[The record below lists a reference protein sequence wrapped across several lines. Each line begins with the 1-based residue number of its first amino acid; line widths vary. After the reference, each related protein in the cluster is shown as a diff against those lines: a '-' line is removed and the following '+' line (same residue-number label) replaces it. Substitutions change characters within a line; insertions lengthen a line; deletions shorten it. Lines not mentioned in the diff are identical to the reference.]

1 MLILNNFFKRLF
13 SGVGYI
19 VLMAGSILAG
29 KYFYGTLFLVVTLLT
44 LYEFNKLYAG
54 TPYPFP
60 KSSGMAAGGLI
71 FIISFLCFSG
81 LAAFE
86 LYSLIIPIALLLFII
101 EIYSKKENPFLS
113 LSVMIFGLIYIAVP
127 YSLSAFLVFPGAN
140 NHQYTPGI
148 LLGLLILIWLN
159 DTGAYVFGMLFGKH
173 RLFERI
179 SPKKSWE
186 GAVGGTLV
194 TIVLGFWMI
203 FFVPFLSRTD
213 WIVLSILV
221 SVFGVYGDLF
231 ESLLKRIAGV
241 KDSGNIMPGHGGILD
256 RMDSILFIIPASVAY
271 LMLKTA
277 FF

>member
-1 MLILNNFFKRLF
+1 MLSLNNFFKRLF
-13 SGVGYI
+13 SGIGYI

-29 KYFYGTLFLVVTLLT
+29 KYFYGTLFLIVTLLT
-44 LYEFNKLYAG
+44 LYEFNKLYTG
-54 TPYPFP
+54 TPYPVP
-60 KSSGMAAGGLI
+60 KISGMAAGGLI
-71 FIISFLCFSG
+71 FVIGFLCFSG

-194 TIVLGFWMI
+194 TIVLGSWMN

-271 LMLKTA
+271 LMLKTV

>member
-1 MLILNNFFKRLF
+1 
-13 SGVGYI
+13 
-19 VLMAGSILAG
+19 MAGSILAG
-29 KYFYGTLFLVVTLLT
+29 KYFYATLFLVVTLLT
-44 LYEFNKLYAG
+44 LYEFFRLYEG
-54 TPYPFP
+54 TSYPAP
-60 KSSGMAAGGLI
+60 KIAGMAAGSLI
-71 FIISFLCFSG
+71 FIISFLFFSG
-81 LAAFE
+81 LAGIE
-86 LYSLIIPIALLLFII
+86 LFSLIIPFALFLFIM

-113 LSVMIFGLIYIAVP
+113 LSVTIFGLMYIAVP
-127 YSLSAFLVFPGAN
+127 YSLSAYLVFPGAT
-140 NHQYTPGI
+140 HHPYTPGI
-148 LLGLLILIWLN
+148 LLGLLILVWLN

-186 GAVGGTLV
+186 GAIGGTMV
-194 TIVLGFWMI
+194 TIVLGVWMN
-203 FFVPFLSRTD
+203 FFVPSLSRID
-213 WIVLSILV
+213 WIVLSIMV

-241 KDSGNIMPGHGGILD
+241 KDSGTLMPGHGGILD